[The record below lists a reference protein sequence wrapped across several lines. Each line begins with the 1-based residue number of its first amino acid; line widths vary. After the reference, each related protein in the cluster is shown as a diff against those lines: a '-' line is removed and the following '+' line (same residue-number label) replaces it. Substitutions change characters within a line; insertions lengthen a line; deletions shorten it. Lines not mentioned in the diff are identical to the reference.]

1 MNTQQ
6 LKAILG
12 AGLATLVLVMT
23 ASAEPAQGRVIESGG
38 NVATVSSQPGLMFF
52 GASGS
57 VVVFGEKGRFFKFD
71 ASQGTRSLILE
82 VAPMQVWATRNT
94 IVFMLGGGTVY
105 RVIP

>member
-1 MNTQQ
+1 
-6 LKAILG
+6 
-12 AGLATLVLVMT
+12 
-23 ASAEPAQGRVIESGG
+23 
-38 NVATVSSQPGLMFF
+38 MFF

-57 VVVFGEKGRFFKFD
+57 AVVFGEEGRFFKFD